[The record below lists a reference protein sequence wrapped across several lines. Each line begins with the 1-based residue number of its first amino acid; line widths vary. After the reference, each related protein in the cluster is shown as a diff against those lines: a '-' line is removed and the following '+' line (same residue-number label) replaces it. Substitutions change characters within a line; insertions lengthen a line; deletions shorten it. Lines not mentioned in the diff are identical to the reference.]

1 MSAGR
6 DDTVDLLEARG
17 HCLKEEGA
25 VVVVDKGLWEAA
37 RRRANDAMQAE
48 EATEEGT
55 PTPTEVDGEPR
66 SPTKRERPDPGHG
79 HRQERG
85 GAGDVEVEM
94 WEGHSQVADSKEERP
109 QATAR
114 WRCGEITD
122 RSPSAKRRDRGP
134 RGVEEEV
141 GRRREGGDR
150 SSRRGEGGTADHR
163 NVEEKRRQPQP
174 GGETP
179 SGRLSEK
186 GITGDNGEVWHREGT
201 KNGGGPKFRVRGRNR
216 GAPGR
221 GANRGSRGGA
231 MKEEHPISGHDGR
244 CRARAATAPATR
256 DLGFR
261 EPRGEG
267 RSGAEGGTS
276 GKVPRRG
283 RAEQDWEGTPTT
295 WRSDLAVVVVWGGEG
310 RGGGRRGGEGR
321 GKETRGSRLCG
332 LSLAAAD
339 AEGGGDRLRGGA
351 SWRRRSR
358 SPRVTLMRE
367 KIMFADKLGKHGEYA
382 IAAAC
387 MLISR
392 I

>member
-1 MSAGR
+1 VSKRKLAAEGR
-6 DDTVDLLEARG
+6 EGTEA
-17 HCLKEEGA
+17 A
-25 VVVVDKGLWEAA
+25 VVEK
-37 RRRANDAMQAE
+37 
-48 EATEEGT
+48 
-55 PTPTEVDGEPR
+55 GEPR
-66 SPTKRERPDPGHG
+66 TTETSRR
-79 HRQERG
+79 
-85 GAGDVEVEM
+85 
-94 WEGHSQVADSKEERP
+94 SADS
-109 QATAR
+109 
-114 WRCGEITD
+114 
-122 RSPSAKRRDRGP
+122 RSR
-134 RGVEEEV
+134 
-141 GRRREGGDR
+141 
-150 SSRRGEGGTADHR
+150 
-163 NVEEKRRQPQP
+163 

>member
-79 HRQERG
+79 RRQERG

-150 SSRRGEGGTADHR
+150 SSRRGGGGTADH
-163 NVEEKRRQPQP
+163 
-174 GGETP
+174 
-179 SGRLSEK
+179 
-186 GITGDNGEVWHREGT
+186 
-201 KNGGGPKFRVRGRNR
+201 
-216 GAPGR
+216 
-221 GANRGSRGGA
+221 
-231 MKEEHPISGHDGR
+231 
-244 CRARAATAPATR
+244 
-256 DLGFR
+256 
-261 EPRGEG
+261 
-267 RSGAEGGTS
+267 
-276 GKVPRRG
+276 
-283 RAEQDWEGTPTT
+283 
-295 WRSDLAVVVVWGGEG
+295 
-310 RGGGRRGGEGR
+310 
-321 GKETRGSRLCG
+321 
-332 LSLAAAD
+332 
-339 AEGGGDRLRGGA
+339 
-351 SWRRRSR
+351 
-358 SPRVTLMRE
+358 
-367 KIMFADKLGKHGEYA
+367 
-382 IAAAC
+382 
-387 MLISR
+387 
-392 I
+392 

>member
-1 MSAGR
+1 VSKRKLAAEGR
-6 DDTVDLLEARG
+6 EGTEA
-17 HCLKEEGA
+17 A
-25 VVVVDKGLWEAA
+25 VVEK
-37 RRRANDAMQAE
+37 
-48 EATEEGT
+48 
-55 PTPTEVDGEPR
+55 GEPR
-66 SPTKRERPDPGHG
+66 TTETSRR
-79 HRQERG
+79 
-85 GAGDVEVEM
+85 
-94 WEGHSQVADSKEERP
+94 SADS
-109 QATAR
+109 
-114 WRCGEITD
+114 
-122 RSPSAKRRDRGP
+122 RSR
-134 RGVEEEV
+134 
-141 GRRREGGDR
+141 
-150 SSRRGEGGTADHR
+150 
-163 NVEEKRRQPQP
+163 

-295 WRSDLAVVVVWGGEG
+295 WRSDLAVVVVGGGEG
-310 RGGGRRGGEGR
+310 RGGEGR
-321 GKETRGSRLCG
+321 GEERRRREGKRDARKPVVRLVAGRRRCRGRRRQAPRWG
-332 LSLAAAD
+332 VLAAA
-339 AEGGGDRLRGGA
+339 EQE
-351 SWRRRSR
+351 
-358 SPRVTLMRE
+358 SPSHPHERKNNV
-367 KIMFADKLGKHGEYA
+367 
-382 IAAAC
+382 C
-387 MLISR
+387 
-392 I
+392 